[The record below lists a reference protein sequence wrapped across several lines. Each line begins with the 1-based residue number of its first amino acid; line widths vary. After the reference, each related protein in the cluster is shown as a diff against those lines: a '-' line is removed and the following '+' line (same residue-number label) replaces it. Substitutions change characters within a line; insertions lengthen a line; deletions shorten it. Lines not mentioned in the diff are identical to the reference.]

1 MAINI
6 DTVYQRVLGISN
18 KEQRGYIT
26 PLSLILLANQA
37 QLDIFNQYFYD
48 LNQFDRIPSTQDE
61 YSSSVDLIKEK
72 DVYIS
77 IV

>member
-18 KEQRGYIT
+18 KEKRGYIT
-26 PLSLILLANQA
+26 PLEFNLFANQA

-48 LNQFDRIPSTQDE
+48 LNQFARIPSTQDE

-72 DVYIS
+72 MS
-77 IV
+77 IFELF